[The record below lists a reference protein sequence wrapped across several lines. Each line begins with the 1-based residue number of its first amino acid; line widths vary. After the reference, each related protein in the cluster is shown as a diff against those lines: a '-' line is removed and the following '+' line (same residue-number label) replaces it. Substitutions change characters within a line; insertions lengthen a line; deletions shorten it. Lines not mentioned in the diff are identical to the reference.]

1 MEKNAITGEY
11 LFQLGLLQAAKDMHA
26 EAHESFGK
34 SKVFLQAVLKQ
45 YPDSLGAFILA
56 EAANSL
62 YENKDSLFM
71 RNIDEI
77 RKRFPER
84 LLEIEMTRR
93 VKPHSLVNQIRR
105 IQIEK
110 DYNIDFDMDSLVE
123 ATVAK

>member
-1 MEKNAITGEY
+1 MEKKAITGEY
-11 LFQLGLLQAAKDMHA
+11 LFQLGLLQAAKDMHT

-105 IQIEK
+105 IKIEK

>member
-1 MEKNAITGEY
+1 M
-11 LFQLGLLQAAKDMHA
+11 
-26 EAHESFGK
+26 

>member
-1 MEKNAITGEY
+1 MEKAR
-11 LFQLGLLQAAKDMHA
+11 F
-26 EAHESFGK
+26 S
-34 SKVFLQAVLKQ
+34 LQAVLKQ
-45 YPDSLGAFILA
+45 YPDKLWEPFILA